1 MAVEWTE
8 HALRDLTRI
17 THHIERDNPTAAR
30 ALVQSIRD
38 KTKRLADFP
47 LMGRPSE
54 RSDVRELVVHKNYLV
69 SYRIGRDGVL
79 VLQVWH
85 VAQDRGGGS

>member
-1 MAVEWTE
+1 MAVEWTAS
-8 HALRDLTRI
+8 ALRDLTRI

-30 ALVQSIRD
+30 ALVQSIRA
-38 KTKRLADFP
+38 KTGRLANFP

-54 RSDVRELVVHKNYLV
+54 RSEVRELVVHKNYLV

-79 VLQVWH
+79 VLQV
-85 VAQDRGGGS
+85 VARGPGKGGS